1 MIYILEYL
9 QMPSIFIW
17 KATQPNKSQQMI
29 TYFSGSDWFLEEHE
43 MESRSFSFI
52 DQTCITL
59 TSSKDITSV
68 LVYHAKKLPHNW
80 VGSDI
85 LEIITVPYQLIKSDA
100 FGTLEQ
106 IGDWMRF
113 ISNEESKSF
122 DTDILINEMNQIIVW
137 LHSNAIQ
144 SDDKFLIKFNLPS
157 KNHSVHKRYPY
168 KNKNVYNKSYDNRK
182 NVQIPIVSTHS

>member
-1 MIYILEYL
+1 
-9 QMPSIFIW
+9 MPSIFIW
-17 KATQPNKSQQMI
+17 KAKQPNTSQQMI
-29 TYFSGSDWFLEEHE
+29 TYFSGSDWFLEEHQT
-43 MESRSFSFI
+43 ESHSFSFI

-59 TSSKDITSV
+59 TNSEDITSV
-68 LVYHAKKLPHNW
+68 LVYHANKLPHNW

-113 ISNEESKSF
+113 ISKDELKSF

-137 LHSNAIQ
+137 LHSNTIQ
-144 SDDKFLIKFNLPS
+144 TEDKFLIKFNLPS
-157 KNHSVHKRYPY
+157 ENGHIHQRHPY
-168 KNKNVYNKSYDNRK
+168 KKYRNLYNKSYDNRK
-182 NVQIPIVSTHS
+182 NVQNSIVSNYS